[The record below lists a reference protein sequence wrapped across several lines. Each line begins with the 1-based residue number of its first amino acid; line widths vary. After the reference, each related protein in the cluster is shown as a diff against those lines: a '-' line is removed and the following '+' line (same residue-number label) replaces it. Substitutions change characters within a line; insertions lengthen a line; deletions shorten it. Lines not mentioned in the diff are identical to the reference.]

1 MSNGTEEPIPTTFEE
16 KMALKRLQQDY
27 QARAHRDVIT
37 GRLALALVIVM
48 GVSLGIHYIAVAYF
62 ATRGD
67 TQTVD
72 ALRNVFSA
80 WLPVVSGLASA
91 AVTYNFTGGKSQ
103 S

>member
-37 GRLALALVIVM
+37 GRLALTLVIVM
-48 GVSLGIHYIAVAYF
+48 AVTLCVHYVAVAYF

-67 TQTVD
+67 TQAVD
-72 ALRNVFSA
+72 ALHNVFGA
-80 WLPVVSGLASA
+80 WLPVISGLTSA
-91 AVTYNFTGGKSQ
+91 AVTYYFTGGKSQ